1 MLDGWYFG
9 ESSTAGLEDVDF
21 SINRNKI
28 STIESQTLGMIS
40 KNACIRTT
48 KLKFKQKNNESRQF
62 LDKTET
68 NIKFRMFSLTFM
80 YFHMLHVARKNLH
93 WPSVE
98 KNLNR
103 KKSVDS
109 LEKKKTIEDY
119 KDTKQIAT
127 KYLQT
132 RSKPHREVM
141 RASEKMIHIN
151 KIKTLHKT
159 ENIKKKATLKI
170 QQIYR
175 GHLGRNAA
183 TLLKEKKERLVTL
196 NTLFNACS
204 TSISRVWKGFTA
216 RKKYF
221 KLQQEMANYILNIR
235 EEEAKQDEDEYWLNH
250 KYLKP

>member
-1 MLDGWYFG
+1 MG
-9 ESSTAGLEDVDF
+9 
-21 SINRNKI
+21 
-28 STIESQTLGMIS
+28 
-40 KNACIRTT
+40 
-48 KLKFKQKNNESRQF
+48 
-62 LDKTET
+62 
-68 NIKFRMFSLTFM
+68 
-80 YFHMLHVARKNLH
+80 LHVARKNLH

-183 TLLKEKKERLVTL
+183 TL
-196 NTLFNACS
+196 FNACS